1 LGRYITQLQKLPQDV
16 ITKKAMEY
24 GVNAL
29 LGHDLCR

>member
-1 LGRYITQLQKLPQDV
+1 LPQDV

-29 LGHDLCR
+29 LGYDTCK